1 MMGHVNTDQERVELA
16 KKEYSKLELKQEVNI
31 SISNREKK
39 IGNVSQTINNK
50 AAGQQTYIITEK
62 YTPPTASHIER
73 SKVKEVTVLYRG
85 STAPTLAS
93 GLTPFHKDSLDV
105 WTDWGV
111 NDVPTAIQITNGG
124 GSTVTPQLKTSA
136 ETLKQTMKLYP
147 NAQIYVYGHSLGSM
161 NAQYAIA
168 DLDKKDIKRISGGF
182 FYQGPNIYSNLTP
195 KQQDTIKAIN
205 ALDRLFN
212 FIDRKDY
219 VAIGYGIGDPTIGH
233 LIEVESKKAGLVE
246 QHMWGGYQFDKE
258 GNILTNKEGSLQ
270 LAKYATAQQLAAIN
284 IMRTSF
290 TKSGGG
296 LSSSEEIFLD
306 AAEALAITQGMKQTI
321 QGEIRALKDVFD
333 KEIENAEELWRDTLS
348 DARDIGSNLYES
360 EILAALAWGG
370 ATEPEIVI
378 DTVQDCEKSLV
389 EATKI
394 EQEYDKLLER
404 INEAI
409 KSQLKTDQELE
420 NLSEQIRY
428 IHQKRDYE
436 ASEDLQKAY
445 HLISSI
451 QEEGDWKVKN
461 TLTKLENEHEEHQA
475 LYKKQVNSYE
485 EELHQLKKDR
495 DL

>member
-1 MMGHVNTDQERVELA
+1 MGHVNTDQERVELA

-111 NDVPTAIQITNGG
+111 NDIPTAIQITNGG

-195 KQQDTIKAIN
+195 KQQDTVKAIN

-212 FIDRKDY
+212 FVDRKDY
-219 VAIGYGIGDPTIGH
+219 VPIGYGIGDPTIGH
-233 LIEVESKKAGLVE
+233 LIEVESKKAGMVE
-246 QHMWGGYQFDKE
+246 QHMWGGYQFDE
-258 GNILTNKEGSLQ
+258 DGNVLTDKEGSLR
-270 LAKYATAQQLAAIN
+270 LAKYATAQQLASIN

-290 TKSGGG
+290 SKSGGA

-306 AAEALAITQGMKQTI
+306 AAEGLAITQGMKQTI
-321 QGEIRALKDVFD
+321 QGEIKDLKDMFD
-333 KEIENAEELWRDTLS
+333 KAIENAEELWRDTLS
-348 DARDIGSNLYES
+348 DARDIGSKLSES
-360 EILAALAWGG
+360 EILTALALGN
-370 ATEPEIVI
+370 ATESKIVI
-378 DTVQDCEKSLV
+378 DIVQDCEKSLA

-394 EQEYDKLLER
+394 EQEYDKLLEQ

-409 KSQLKTDQELE
+409 KSQLKTDQELAK
-420 NLSEQIRY
+420 QIGSMY
-428 IHQKRDYE
+428 
-436 ASEDLQKAY
+436 
-445 HLISSI
+445 
-451 QEEGDWKVKN
+451 G
-461 TLTKLENEHEEHQA
+461 
-475 LYKKQVNSYE
+475 
-485 EELHQLKKDR
+485 
-495 DL
+495 

>member
-111 NDVPTAIQITNGG
+111 NDIPTAIQITNGG

-147 NAQIYVYGHSLGSM
+147 NAQVYVYGHSLGSM

-195 KQQDTIKAIN
+195 KQQDTVKAIN

-219 VAIGYGIGDPTIGH
+219 VPIGYGIGDPTIGH
-233 LIEVESKKAGLVE
+233 LIEVESKKAGMVE
-246 QHMWGGYQFDKE
+246 QHMWGGYQFDE
-258 GNILTNKEGSLQ
+258 DGNILTDKEGSLR
-270 LAKYATAQQLAAIN
+270 LAKYATAQQLASIN

-290 TKSGGG
+290 SKSGGA

-306 AAEALAITQGMKQTI
+306 AAEGLAITQGMKQTI
-321 QGEIRALKDVFD
+321 QGEIKDLKDMFD
-333 KEIENAEELWRDTLS
+333 KAIENAEELWRDTLS
-348 DARDIGSNLYES
+348 DARDIGSHLAES

-370 ATEPEIVI
+370 ATEPKIVI
-378 DTVQDCEKSLV
+378 DTVQDCEKSLI

-394 EQEYDKLLER
+394 EQEYDKLLEQ

-409 KSQLKTDQELE
+409 KSQLKTDQELAK
-420 NLSEQIRY
+420 QIGSMY
-428 IHQKRDYE
+428 
-436 ASEDLQKAY
+436 
-445 HLISSI
+445 
-451 QEEGDWKVKN
+451 G
-461 TLTKLENEHEEHQA
+461 
-475 LYKKQVNSYE
+475 
-485 EELHQLKKDR
+485 
-495 DL
+495 

>member
-111 NDVPTAIQITNGG
+111 NDIPTAIQITNGG

-195 KQQDTIKAIN
+195 KQQDTVKAIN

-219 VAIGYGIGDPTIGH
+219 VPIGYGIGDPTIGH
-233 LIEVESKKAGLVE
+233 LIEVESKKAGMVE
-246 QHMWGGYQFDKE
+246 QHMWGGYQFDE
-258 GNILTNKEGSLQ
+258 DGNILTDKEGSLR
-270 LAKYATAQQLAAIN
+270 LAKYATAQQLASIN

-290 TKSGGG
+290 SKSGGA

-306 AAEALAITQGMKQTI
+306 AAEGLAITQGMKQTI
-321 QGEIRALKDVFD
+321 QGEIKDLKDMFD
-333 KEIENAEELWRDTLS
+333 KAIENAEELWRDTLS
-348 DARDIGSNLYES
+348 DARDIGSHLAES

-370 ATEPEIVI
+370 AAEPKIVI
-378 DTVQDCEKSLV
+378 DTVQDCEKSLI

-394 EQEYDKLLER
+394 EQEYDKLLEQ

-409 KSQLKTDQELE
+409 KSQLKTDQELAK
-420 NLSEQIRY
+420 QIGSMY
-428 IHQKRDYE
+428 
-436 ASEDLQKAY
+436 
-445 HLISSI
+445 
-451 QEEGDWKVKN
+451 G
-461 TLTKLENEHEEHQA
+461 
-475 LYKKQVNSYE
+475 
-485 EELHQLKKDR
+485 
-495 DL
+495 

>member
-1 MMGHVNTDQERVELA
+1 MNRVINDIERMDLA
-16 KKEYSKLELKQEVNI
+16 RKEYDPLEISKVVSVSTANGDRKT
-31 SISNREKK
+31 
-39 IGNVSQTINNK
+39 IGIVSQTINNK

-73 SKVKEVTVLYRG
+73 SKVKELTILYRG

-105 WTDWGV
+105 WTDWGL
-111 NDVPTAIQITNGG
+111 NDIPTAIQITNGG

-195 KQQDTIKAIN
+195 KQQDTVKAIN

-333 KEIENAEELWRDTLS
+333 KEIENAEKLWRDTLS

-370 ATEPEIVI
+370 ATEPKIVI

-394 EQEYDKLLER
+394 EQEYDKLLEQ

-409 KSQLKTDQELE
+409 KSQLKTDQELAK
-420 NLSEQIRY
+420 QIGSMY
-428 IHQKRDYE
+428 
-436 ASEDLQKAY
+436 
-445 HLISSI
+445 
-451 QEEGDWKVKN
+451 G
-461 TLTKLENEHEEHQA
+461 
-475 LYKKQVNSYE
+475 
-485 EELHQLKKDR
+485 
-495 DL
+495 

>member
-111 NDVPTAIQITNGG
+111 NDIPTAIQITNGG

-195 KQQDTIKAIN
+195 KQQDTVKAIN

-258 GNILTNKEGSLQ
+258 GNLQ

-409 KSQLKTDQELE
+409 KSQLKTDQELAK
-420 NLSEQIRY
+420 QIGSMY
-428 IHQKRDYE
+428 
-436 ASEDLQKAY
+436 
-445 HLISSI
+445 
-451 QEEGDWKVKN
+451 G
-461 TLTKLENEHEEHQA
+461 
-475 LYKKQVNSYE
+475 
-485 EELHQLKKDR
+485 
-495 DL
+495 

>member
-111 NDVPTAIQITNGG
+111 NDIPTAIQITNGG

-195 KQQDTIKAIN
+195 KQQDTVKAIN

-212 FIDRKDY
+212 FVDRKDY
-219 VAIGYGIGDPTIGH
+219 VPIGYGIGDPTIGH
-233 LIEVESKKAGLVE
+233 LIEVESKKAGMVE
-246 QHMWGGYQFDKE
+246 QHMWGGYQFDE
-258 GNILTNKEGSLQ
+258 DGNVLTDKEGSLR
-270 LAKYATAQQLAAIN
+270 LAKYATAQQLASIN

-290 TKSGGG
+290 SKSGGA

-306 AAEALAITQGMKQTI
+306 AAEGLAITQGMKQTI
-321 QGEIRALKDVFD
+321 QGEIKDLKDMFD
-333 KEIENAEELWRDTLS
+333 KAIENAEELWRDTLS
-348 DARDIGSNLYES
+348 DARDIGSKLSES
-360 EILAALAWGG
+360 EILTALALGN
-370 ATEPEIVI
+370 ATESKIVI
-378 DTVQDCEKSLV
+378 DIVQDCEKSLA

-394 EQEYDKLLER
+394 EQEYDKLLEQ

-409 KSQLKTDQELE
+409 KSQLKTDQELAK
-420 NLSEQIRY
+420 QIGSMY
-428 IHQKRDYE
+428 
-436 ASEDLQKAY
+436 
-445 HLISSI
+445 
-451 QEEGDWKVKN
+451 G
-461 TLTKLENEHEEHQA
+461 
-475 LYKKQVNSYE
+475 
-485 EELHQLKKDR
+485 
-495 DL
+495 

>member
-50 AAGQQTYIITEK
+50 AAGQQTYIITKK

-111 NDVPTAIQITNGG
+111 NDIPTAIQITNGG

-195 KQQDTIKAIN
+195 KQQDTVKAIN

-212 FIDRKDY
+212 FVDRKDY
-219 VAIGYGIGDPTIGH
+219 VPIGYGIGDPTIGH
-233 LIEVESKKAGLVE
+233 LIEVESKKAGMVE
-246 QHMWGGYQFDKE
+246 QHMWGGYQFDE
-258 GNILTNKEGSLQ
+258 DGNVLTDKEGSLR
-270 LAKYATAQQLAAIN
+270 LAKYATAQQLASIN

-290 TKSGGG
+290 SKSGGA

-306 AAEALAITQGMKQTI
+306 AAEGLAITQGMKQTI
-321 QGEIRALKDVFD
+321 QGEIKDLKDMFD
-333 KEIENAEELWRDTLS
+333 KAIENAEKLWRDTLS
-348 DARDIGSNLYES
+348 DARDIGSKLSES
-360 EILAALAWGG
+360 EILTALALGN
-370 ATEPEIVI
+370 ATESKIVI
-378 DTVQDCEKSLV
+378 DIVQDCEKSLA

-394 EQEYDKLLER
+394 EQEYDKLLEQ

-409 KSQLKTDQELE
+409 KSQLKTDQELAK
-420 NLSEQIRY
+420 QIGSMY
-428 IHQKRDYE
+428 
-436 ASEDLQKAY
+436 
-445 HLISSI
+445 
-451 QEEGDWKVKN
+451 G
-461 TLTKLENEHEEHQA
+461 
-475 LYKKQVNSYE
+475 
-485 EELHQLKKDR
+485 
-495 DL
+495 

>member
-111 NDVPTAIQITNGG
+111 NDIPTAIQITHGG

-195 KQQDTIKAIN
+195 KQQDTVKAIN

-212 FIDRKDY
+212 FVDRKDY
-219 VAIGYGIGDPTIGH
+219 VPIGYGIGDPTIGH
-233 LIEVESKKAGLVE
+233 LIEVESKKAGMVE
-246 QHMWGGYQFDKE
+246 QHMWGGYQFDE
-258 GNILTNKEGSLQ
+258 DGNVLTDKEGSLR
-270 LAKYATAQQLAAIN
+270 LAKYATAQQLASIN

-290 TKSGGG
+290 SKSGGA

-306 AAEALAITQGMKQTI
+306 AAEGLAITQGMKQTI
-321 QGEIRALKDVFD
+321 QGEIKDLKDMFD
-333 KEIENAEELWRDTLS
+333 KAIENAEELWRDTLS
-348 DARDIGSNLYES
+348 DARDIGSHLAES

-370 ATEPEIVI
+370 ATEPKIVI
-378 DTVQDCEKSLV
+378 DTVQDCEKSLI

-394 EQEYDKLLER
+394 EQEYDKLLEQ

-409 KSQLKTDQELE
+409 KSQLKTDQELAK
-420 NLSEQIRY
+420 QIGSMY
-428 IHQKRDYE
+428 
-436 ASEDLQKAY
+436 
-445 HLISSI
+445 
-451 QEEGDWKVKN
+451 G
-461 TLTKLENEHEEHQA
+461 
-475 LYKKQVNSYE
+475 
-485 EELHQLKKDR
+485 
-495 DL
+495 

>member
-1 MMGHVNTDQERVELA
+1 MGHVNTDQERVELA

-111 NDVPTAIQITNGG
+111 NDIPTAIQITNGG
-124 GSTVTPQLKTSA
+124 GATVTPQLKTSA

-195 KQQDTIKAIN
+195 KQQDTVKAIN

-212 FIDRKDY
+212 FVDRKDN

-233 LIEVESKKAGLVE
+233 LIEVESKKAGMVE
-246 QHMWGGYQFDKE
+246 QHMWGGYQFDE
-258 GNILTNKEGSLQ
+258 DGNVLTDKEGSLR
-270 LAKYATAQQLAAIN
+270 LAKYATAQQLASIN

-290 TKSGGG
+290 SKSGGA
-296 LSSSEEIFLD
+296 LSASEEIFLD
-306 AAEALAITQGMKQTI
+306 AAEGLAITQGMKQTI
-321 QGEIRALKDVFD
+321 QGEIKDLKDMFD
-333 KEIENAEELWRDTLS
+333 KAIENAEELWRDTLS
-348 DARDIGSNLYES
+348 DARDIGSKLSES
-360 EILAALAWGG
+360 EILTALALGG
-370 ATEPEIVI
+370 ATESKIVI
-378 DTVQDCEKSLV
+378 DTVQDCEKSLA

-394 EQEYDKLLER
+394 DQEYDKLLEQ

-409 KSQLKTDQELE
+409 KSQLKTDQELAK
-420 NLSEQIRY
+420 QIGSMY
-428 IHQKRDYE
+428 
-436 ASEDLQKAY
+436 
-445 HLISSI
+445 
-451 QEEGDWKVKN
+451 G
-461 TLTKLENEHEEHQA
+461 
-475 LYKKQVNSYE
+475 
-485 EELHQLKKDR
+485 
-495 DL
+495 

>member
-111 NDVPTAIQITNGG
+111 NDIPTAIQITHGG

-136 ETLKQTMKLYP
+136 ETLKQTMNLYP
-147 NAQIYVYGHSLGSM
+147 NAQVYIYGHSLGSM

-195 KQQDTIKAIN
+195 KQQDTVKAIN
-205 ALDRLFN
+205 ALNRLFN
-212 FIDRKDY
+212 FVDRKDY
-219 VAIGYGIGDPTIGH
+219 VPIGYGIGDPTIGH
-233 LIEVESKKAGLVE
+233 LIEVESKKAGMVE
-246 QHMWGGYQFDKE
+246 QHMWGGYQFDE
-258 GNILTNKEGSLQ
+258 DGNILTDKEGSLR
-270 LAKYATAQQLAAIN
+270 LAKYATAQQLASIN

-290 TKSGGG
+290 SKSGGA

-306 AAEALAITQGMKQTI
+306 AAEGLAITQGMKQTI
-321 QGEIRALKDVFD
+321 QGEIKDLKDMFD
-333 KEIENAEELWRDTLS
+333 KAIENAEELWRDTLS
-348 DARDIGSNLYES
+348 DARDIGSKLSES
-360 EILAALAWGG
+360 EILTALALGN
-370 ATEPEIVI
+370 ATESKIVI
-378 DTVQDCEKSLV
+378 DIVQDCEKSLA

-394 EQEYDKLLER
+394 EQEYDKLLEQ

-409 KSQLKTDQELE
+409 KSQLKTDQELAK
-420 NLSEQIRY
+420 QIGSMY
-428 IHQKRDYE
+428 
-436 ASEDLQKAY
+436 
-445 HLISSI
+445 
-451 QEEGDWKVKN
+451 G
-461 TLTKLENEHEEHQA
+461 
-475 LYKKQVNSYE
+475 
-485 EELHQLKKDR
+485 
-495 DL
+495 